1 MVGEKERYIFGTYLR
16 VVPSYNG
23 TCDGTIPCALGVPVS
38 VKKEFLLEVTWKPK
52 GARVSSFTLQSGQN
66 LDHKHICSKF

>member
-16 VVPSYNG
+16 VVPSYNA
-23 TCDGTIPCALGVPVS
+23 TCDGTIPCALGVPIL
-38 VKKEFLLEVTWKPK
+38 VKKTFLLEVTS
-52 GARVSSFTLQSGQN
+52 GSQTAVLLLQSGQN